1 MSLLEQIKTDQVV
14 ARKLGDKTA
23 ASLLTT
29 LLGEATAIGKN
40 AGNRETTDDEVVS
53 VIKKFIKNINETVTA
68 LVSRNE
74 DASTYIA
81 EREILERYLP
91 KQLNEAEL
99 FKLAASQESMP
110 AFMKFLKE
118 NYAGQYDGKLASTV
132 AKSCY

>member
-1 MSLLEQIKTDQVV
+1 M
-14 ARKLGDKTA
+14 
-23 ASLLTT
+23 TT

>member
-1 MSLLEQIKTDQVV
+1 MSLLEQIKNNQIA

-29 LLGEATAIGKN
+29 LLGEASAIGKN

-91 KQLNEAEL
+91 QQLNEAQL

-132 AKSCY
+132 AKSCF